1 MPRRIP
7 AALRWALLVAL
18 VGAVVISIGQSWVAA
33 APSAGGWTQTRWGP
47 LGPADRD
54 LLQKV
59 RLAGLWEAPTGQQA
73 QQQAVAPAV
82 KEVGA
87 HLAGEHAQLDVA
99 ARETADKL
107 GVLLPSRPSDQQLGW
122 MNQLSG
128 LTGTDYDRAFIQIVR
143 AAHGTVLPLIAEVRS
158 GTRNQLMRQFADTAD
173 QYVGRHIGYLES
185 TGLVDYSAL
194 PEPPEPAPAPGTSG
208 AGLIVPAL
216 VVLGA
221 LLAAIGLLTTLR
233 RRPRPHGDA
242 PDLLHRPLRALGGRA
257 ILPAPRPVPDI
268 ERDGPGTGARRTQ
281 SDLVPAHP
289 TGPDPWDELG
299 NAPPGRRAR
308 RRRPDHDTDHPIDG
322 HHRRDTWS

>member
-7 AALRWALLVAL
+7 TALRWALLVSL

-33 APSAGGWTQTRWGP
+33 APSAGGWTQTQWGP

-73 QQQAVAPAV
+73 QQQATSPAV
-82 KEVGA
+82 KEVGG

-122 MNQLSG
+122 MNQISG
-128 LTGTDYDRAFIQIVR
+128 LTGSDYDRTFVQLVR
-143 AAHGTVLPLIAEVRS
+143 AAHGSVLPLIAQVRA
-158 GTRNQLMRQFADTAD
+158 GTRNELMRQFADTCE

-194 PEPPEPAPAPGTSG
+194 PEPPAPAASG
-208 AGLIVPAL
+208 LSPAGVIVPAL

-233 RRPRPHGDA
+233 RGARPDGRG
-242 PDLLHRPLRALGGRA
+242 PDLLHRPLRALAGRA
-257 ILPAPRPVPDI
+257 IIPAPRPVPDS
-268 ERDGPGTGARRTQ
+268 ERIPDGARPMPGR
-281 SDLVPAHP
+281 P

-299 NAPPGRRAR
+299 NAPPDRRRAGRRS
-308 RRRPDHDTDHPIDG
+308 DLDLDTDHHAFDG
-322 HHRRDTWS
+322 HRRRHSTWS